1 MQVTLVKNPSRRKK
15 STKRSARKATKGRS
29 KASYRSAAKKAAAT
43 RKRNAAKRSAAA
55 KKAAATRKRNASKK
69 TRRTVRKSS
78 AKKNTRSRASYRAAA
93 KKAAATRKRNASK
106 RRTAAKKAAATRRR
120 NSSKRKTASKR
131 RAVARRNPD
140 VARRLPVV
148 GKSKYAK
155 MFDAEM
161 KMSAHGAQDF
171 KKAGLIQKAVQ
182 VSGGISGY
190 GYGGTFTQMGHGF
203 SENTLISSGAG
214 AVTGLAGITLSSYA
228 VNKVMGDMLLKG
240 HEKKHHTFA
249 NFTKGWRVGGYLG
262 VGINTVTNLL
272 TMHYGRSYGGLGS
285 WNGILGEMQYDVK
298 SAVKK
303 AVAKASGADK
313 LAHHPAV
320 AGFLSGPGMYDDG
333 TNGPLQ
339 GFKFA
344 NNVVNTD
351 DGSSADVNASVY
363 SQDGN
368 YYADQND
375 QFGYVDVMGNMR
387 SSNSI
392 GHADALG
399 YPSGMGYPAQFAENQ
414 PIY

>member
-1 MQVTLVKNPSRRKK
+1 MQVTLVKNPSRRK
-15 STKRSARKATKGRS
+15 STKRSGKKTASKGRS
-29 KASYRSAAKKAAAT
+29 KASYRASAKKAAAT
-43 RKRNAAKRSAAA
+43 RKRNAAKRSSAG
-55 KKAAATRKRNASKK
+55 KKAAATRRRNASKK
-69 TRRTVRKSS
+69 TSTRKTTKRTS
-78 AKKNTRSRASYRAAA
+78 KNTRSRASYRAAA

-106 RRTAAKKAAATRRR
+106 RRTAGKKAAATRRK
-120 NSSKRKTASKR
+120 NAGKRKTASKR

-161 KMSAHGAQDF
+161 KMSAHSAQDF

-182 VSGGISGY
+182 VGGGISGY
-190 GYGGTFTQMGHGF
+190 GYGGTFTQWGHGM
-203 SENTLISSGAG
+203 SENILLSSGAG
-214 AVTGLAGITLSSYA
+214 VVSGLAGVTLSSYA
-228 VNKVMGDMLLKG
+228 VNKGADMVLKG

-249 NFTKGWRVGGYLG
+249 NLTKGFRVGGYLG

-272 TMHYGRSYGGLGS
+272 TMHYGRSYGSLGS
-285 WNGILGEMQYDVK
+285 WQGIIGEMQYDVK
-298 SAVKK
+298 SAVTK

-344 NNVVNTD
+344 QNVVNTD
-351 DGSSADVNASVY
+351 DGSSDVNSQVY
-363 SQDGN
+363 TDAGG

-375 QFGYVDVMGNMR
+375 QFGYVDVMGSNR
-387 SSNSI
+387 SQSNI
-392 GHADALG
+392 GHTDALG